1 MKKAIPTGIAAVFSI
16 LGILS
21 YGASHILAAIV
32 LFKHVK
38 LWLFLVMLLVPGV
51 GDVAAI
57 VSLIYIK
64 MWWPFILYG
73 ANIVCWILACVFL
86 GIADKKTK

>member
-1 MKKAIPTGIAAVFSI
+1 MKKTIPTRIAAVFSI
-16 LGILS
+16 LGMLS
-21 YGASHILAAIV
+21 YGASHIVAAIV

-51 GDVAAI
+51 GDVASI
-57 VSLIYIK
+57 VSLINLR

-73 ANIVCWILACVFL
+73 ASIVCWLLAFVFSA
-86 GIADKKTK
+86 IADKKTK